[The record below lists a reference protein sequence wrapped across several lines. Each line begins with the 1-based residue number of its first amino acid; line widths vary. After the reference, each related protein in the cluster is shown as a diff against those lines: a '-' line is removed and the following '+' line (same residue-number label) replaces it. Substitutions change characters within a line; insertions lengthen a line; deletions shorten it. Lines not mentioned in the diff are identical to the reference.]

1 MQPDGLDVWGLGDLP
16 VPPLIPPPLSSFFRR
31 KGPPPRDRSQDI
43 DMTMM
48 LSANNYV
55 WRRVLAQGRPENVDL
70 LQDWERGERDG
81 KRSKRKQSHLSRCAP
96 TARKRKAVHTIVW
109 PREGQVSLV
118 LPLLGS
124 TNYQRS
130 NQVIANTDRPPITK
144 KLDVLKTPPADL
156 VRTSERKACLWWANS
171 HRTKIDTPDVQRRE
185 VKTNRITPNTRTNQP
200 NNRR

>member
-1 MQPDGLDVWGLGDLP
+1 MLGSTDLDADAVCEQGLWSSIVWAGKETTAMQPDGLDVWGLGDLP

-96 TARKRKAVHTIVW
+96 TAQEAEGGPHHRSGPLRGRSVESFPYARKYQLSAVEPGHCKH
-109 PREGQVSLV
+109 G
-118 LPLLGS
+118 
-124 TNYQRS
+124 
-130 NQVIANTDRPPITK
+130 
-144 KLDVLKTPPADL
+144 
-156 VRTSERKACLWWANS
+156 
-171 HRTKIDTPDVQRRE
+171 
-185 VKTNRITPNTRTNQP
+185 
-200 NNRR
+200 